1 MAAATRRTRAA
12 LPGSKKKP
20 MAGARSVGKADNRE
34 RIEVTIR
41 IKRRSLPAV
50 AKPRVASLTRK
61 PLTRAQFREFMAAD
75 PADILAVER
84 FAHDQGLDVVRSS
97 VTQRSVRVA
106 GTVAAMAAAFG
117 VRLKSYRA
125 GRATYRIRSGAVY
138 LPKGLCKIVEAVI
151 GLDNRPLA
159 RPHFRLLQNG
169 KRAVGRRSPRRKPRQ
184 AAGPRP
190 LKPTEV
196 AALYQFPTQVDGDGQ
211 CIAIIELGGGYRLAD
226 LRHYFEA
233 LDIDMPKVVA
243 ISVLGAGNQP
253 TGEPGG
259 PDGEVM
265 LDIEVAGAVAPGAR
279 IAVYFAPNTDQ
290 GFLTALSTA
299 IHDSVHNPSVISISW
314 GAPEKDWT
322 EQAMAAFDSACNDAT
337 LLGITVCCAA
347 GDNGSSDTDPPGRRA
362 NVDFPSSSPH
372 VLACGGTR
380 LIGDD
385 GQIAAELVW
394 NNPGHGATGGGVS
407 ETFALP
413 DYQKSARVPKSVN
426 PGHKRGRGVPDI
438 AGNADPASGY
448 IVRVDGTDMVI
459 GGTSAVAPLWA
470 GLIALMNQSLEA
482 KRRPVGFL
490 TPKLY
495 DLAAAA
501 SAFRDITS
509 GDNGAYRANAGW
521 DPCTGLGSPNGKAL
535 VKAL

>member
-1 MAAATRRTRAA
+1 
-12 LPGSKKKP
+12 
-20 MAGARSVGKADNRE
+20 MAGAKPVGKADNRE

-41 IKRRSLPAV
+41 VKRRSLPAA
-50 AKPRVASLTRK
+50 AKPRVASFAKK
-61 PLTRAQFREFMAAD
+61 PLTRAQFRELMGAD
-75 PADILAVER
+75 PADILAVEK
-84 FAHDQGLDVVRSS
+84 FAHDHGLDVVQSS

-106 GTVAAMAAAFG
+106 GTVAAMAAAFS
-117 VRLKSYRA
+117 VSLKSHQA
-125 GRATYRIRSGAVY
+125 GRTRYRVRSGAVY
-138 LPKGLCKIVEAVI
+138 LPQELCKIVEAVL

-159 RPHFRLLQNG
+159 RPHFRLLQKK
-169 KRAVGRRSPRRKPRQ
+169 KRVTGRRAPRRKARQ
-184 AAGPRP
+184 AAEPRP

-196 AALYQFPTQVDGDGQ
+196 AALYQFPAKRDGSGQ
-211 CIAIIELGGGYRLAD
+211 CVAIIELGGGYRLAD
-226 LRHYFEA
+226 LRHYFAA
-233 LDIDMPKVVA
+233 LGIAMPAVVA
-243 ISVLGAGNQP
+243 ISVLGAGNHP

-265 LDIEVAGAVAPGAR
+265 LDIEVAGAVASGAR

-299 IHDSVHNPSVISISW
+299 IHDSVHDPSVVSISW

-322 EQAMAAFDSACNDAT
+322 EQAMAAFDSSCSDAA

-347 GDNGSSDTDPPGRRA
+347 GDNGSSDTDPPSRRA
-362 NVDFPSSSPH
+362 NVDFPASSPH

-385 GQIAAELVW
+385 GNIATEVVW

-407 ETFALP
+407 ETFSLP
-413 DYQKSARVPKSVN
+413 DYQNGARVPKSVN
-426 PGHKRGRGVPDI
+426 PGHKRGRGVPDV

-448 IVRVDGTDMVI
+448 IVRVDGIDTVI

-470 GLIALMNQSLEA
+470 GLIALMNQGLRKKST
-482 KRRPVGFL
+482 PVGFL
-490 TPKLY
+490 TPTLY
-495 DLAAAA
+495 GLPA
-501 SAFRDITS
+501 SAQPFRDITA
-509 GDNGAYRANAGW
+509 GDNGAYEANAGW

-535 VKAL
+535 MKAL

>member
-1 MAAATRRTRAA
+1 MA

-20 MAGARSVGKADNRE
+20 LAGARSAGRADKEE

-41 IKRRSLPAV
+41 VKRRSLPAA
-50 AKPRVASLTRK
+50 AKPRVASLVRK
-61 PLTRAQFREFMAAD
+61 PLSRAQFRELMAAD
-75 PADILAVER
+75 PADILAVES
-84 FAHDQGLDVVRSS
+84 FAHDHGLDVVQSS

-106 GTVAAMAAAFG
+106 GTVAAMATAFR
-117 VRLKSYRA
+117 VNLKCYRLGGARYRV
-125 GRATYRIRSGAVY
+125 RSGAVY
-138 LPKGLCKIVEAVI
+138 LPRPLCAIVEAVV

-159 RPHFRLLQNG
+159 KPHFRLLQ
-169 KRAVGRRSPRRKPRQ
+169 KKKHATGRHGPRRKPRQ
-184 AAGPRP
+184 AAEPRP
-190 LKPTEV
+190 LTPIEV
-196 AALYQFPTQVDGDGQ
+196 AALYQFPTNIDGTGQ
-211 CIAIIELGGGYRLAD
+211 CIAIIELGGGYRRAD
-226 LRHYFEA
+226 LRHYFA
-233 LDIDMPKVVA
+233 SLGIAMPSVVA
-243 ISVLGAGNQP
+243 ISVLGAGNHP

-299 IHDSVHNPSVISISW
+299 IHDSVHNPGVISISW
-314 GAPEKDWT
+314 GAPEMAWT
-322 EQAMAAFDSACNDAT
+322 GQAMAAFDSACNDAT

-362 NVDFPSSSPH
+362 NVDFPASSPH

-385 GQIAAELVW
+385 GDIASEVVW

-413 DYQKSARVPKSVN
+413 DYQKGARVPVSVN
-426 PGHKRGRGVPDI
+426 PGRKRGRGVPDI

-448 IVRVDGTDMVI
+448 IVRVDGADTVI
-459 GGTSAVAPLWA
+459 GGTSAVSPLWA
-470 GLIALMNQSLEA
+470 GLIALMNQSREA
-482 KRRPVGFL
+482 KGRPVGFL
-490 TPKLY
+490 TPQLY
-495 DLAAAA
+495 DLTAAAR
-501 SAFRDITS
+501 AFRDITA
-509 GDNGAYRANAGW
+509 GNNGAYEANAGW

-535 VKAL
+535 MKAL